1 MVGIVCMAMSARSA
15 NGPDEAAHPPSVAS
29 ISGALAS
36 LGVYASVPSTDDLER
51 QADAVGGD
59 HVLAAVL
66 ANALYGASI
75 GVGMLAE
82 GHMLTAGAGGE
93 ELTLARKQVLRASG
107 AEGPGV
113 MGMMHWQAAQIAGP
127 LRGWARSGQL
137 GPMGDAAAAAA
148 WALTRILEACTVTE
162 PEDDRFP
169 YLSDMVTDAAED
181 LDAARAHLQAIHDAA
196 ADLASFLFPPTAGGY
211 GPGPGG

>member
-1 MVGIVCMAMSARSA
+1 MVA
-15 NGPDEAAHPPSVAS
+15 
-29 ISGALAS
+29 
-36 LGVYASVPSTDDLER
+36 
-51 QADAVGGD
+51 
-59 HVLAAVL
+59 
-66 ANALYGASI
+66 
-75 GVGMLAE
+75 
-82 GHMLTAGAGGE
+82 AGAGGE

-148 WALTRILEACTVTE
+148 WALTRILEACTVTD

-181 LDAARAHLQAIHDAA
+181 LDTARAHLQAIHDAA
-196 ADLASFLFPPTAGGY
+196 ADLACFLFPPTAGGY
-211 GPGPGG
+211 GPGPAG